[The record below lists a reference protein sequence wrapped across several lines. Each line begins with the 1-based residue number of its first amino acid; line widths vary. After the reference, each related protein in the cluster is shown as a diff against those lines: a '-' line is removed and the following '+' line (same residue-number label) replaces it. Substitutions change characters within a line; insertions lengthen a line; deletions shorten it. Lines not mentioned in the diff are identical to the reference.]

1 MKLLIKSDK
10 RMATYREKG
19 YDIAIIVLW
28 DPESKPQKQKTKS
41 KITVDGEE
49 CESGYCDTQLSECAS
64 ALANGESCDFD
75 SDCESGYCDWDI
87 DMCAADSNTG
97 DDEVCAMPEE
107 EEADSG
113 E

>member
-49 CESGYCDTQLSECAS
+49 CEIDTINVTNWLQPFREDVAD
-64 ALANGESCDFD
+64 ANMSLK
-75 SDCESGYCDWDI
+75 
-87 DMCAADSNTG
+87 T
-97 DDEVCAMPEE
+97 
-107 EEADSG
+107 
-113 E
+113 

>member
-49 CESGYCDTQLSECAS
+49 CEIDTINVTNWLQPFREDVAD
-64 ALANGESCDFD
+64 ANMSVK
-75 SDCESGYCDWDI
+75 
-87 DMCAADSNTG
+87 T
-97 DDEVCAMPEE
+97 
-107 EEADSG
+107 
-113 E
+113 